1 MLYYTLYIETEPQ
14 LGQLHVELV
23 SLGQM
28 KQGWDNLNLSYGA
41 KSKNMKGILVKQDKN
56 VVRSVLS
63 ENELRICY
71 GFEFV
76 LDKQ

>member
-1 MLYYTLYIETEPQ
+1 MGP
-14 LGQLHVELV
+14 G
-23 SLGQM
+23 
-28 KQGWDNLNLSYGA
+28 GA
-41 KSKNMKGILVKQDKN
+41 KRIRPKGILVKVGKA